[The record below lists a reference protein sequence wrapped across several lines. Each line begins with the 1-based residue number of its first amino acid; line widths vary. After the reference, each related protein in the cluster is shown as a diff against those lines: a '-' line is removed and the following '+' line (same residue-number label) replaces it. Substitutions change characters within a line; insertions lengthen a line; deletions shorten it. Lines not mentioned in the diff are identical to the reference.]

1 MASALN
7 LEEAVEIMLKITI
20 IALGNKMPDWV
31 LQGSA
36 DYAKR
41 FNDGIQLKVVEIPL
55 IRRSKSSDLTRI
67 LEKEAAAIKESIP
80 NNAKLIALDIEGKS
94 FSSEQMAS
102 KITQLQ
108 QISSHFCFLIGG
120 PEGLSKETIELCEER
135 WSLSKLTLPHPLVRI
150 ILLETLYR
158 AWSIIQNHPYH
169 K

>member
-1 MASALN
+1 
-7 LEEAVEIMLKITI
+7 MLKITI
-20 IALGNKMPDWV
+20 ITLGNKMPDWV
-31 LQGSA
+31 TQGSN

-41 FNDGIQLKVVEIPL
+41 FNDGIQLKIIEIPL

-67 LEKEAAAIKESIP
+67 LEKESALIKEVLPHGARI
-80 NNAKLIALDIEGKS
+80 IAMEIEGKS
-94 FSSEQMAS
+94 FGSEELAA

-108 QISSHFCFLIGG
+108 QTTSHLCFLIGG
-120 PEGLSKETIELCEER
+120 PEGLSQETLKLCDDR

-158 AWSIIQNHPYH
+158 AWSIINNHPYH